1 MFSCPV
7 CNQEYLIVSTLCE
20 TCRKV
25 KHYMS
30 CYSRE
35 RVLEILDNVLSRTE
49 DKQDNKIK
57 AEIQSEIQNK
67 QYNLRKNK
75 KENLRDL
82 VD

>member
-7 CNQEYLIVSTLCE
+7 CNQEYLIFSTLCE